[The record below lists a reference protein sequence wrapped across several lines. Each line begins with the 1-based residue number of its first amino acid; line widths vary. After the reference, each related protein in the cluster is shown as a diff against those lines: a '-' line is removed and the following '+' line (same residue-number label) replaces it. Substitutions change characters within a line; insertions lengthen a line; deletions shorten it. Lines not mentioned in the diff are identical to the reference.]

1 MTVVAAHLGGMNLW
15 DDVLRHIAGKYDNL
29 YMDVGV
35 VARYIEDDILLK
47 IIRQQGAE
55 KVLFGSDCPWD
66 DPANEIAM
74 INRLPLSNEEKGL
87 IFHKNAERLLGIER
101 G

>member
-47 IIRQQGAE
+47 IIRRRAW
-55 KVLFGSDCPWD
+55 KRYCS
-66 DPANEIAM
+66 AAIA
-74 INRLPLSNEEKGL
+74 
-87 IFHKNAERLLGIER
+87 LGTILQMR
-101 G
+101 SP